1 MMIRVFVAV
10 HVPRTEAADGLRSD
24 LKAAGAR
31 TVPPDQTHI
40 TLSFIGDIDEKKVGR
55 VTECVRRAVDGFSP
69 FEVSVS
75 GTGAFPNES
84 RPSVVWMGV
93 EPAGLLRAIAR
104 NLDGALTA
112 AGIGHDSKPFKAH
125 VTVARCRDGL
135 NARGLFERHSRTGFC
150 SFECREVL
158 VMKSVLSPK
167 GAEHTVLARVPLKE
181 RV

>member
-55 VTECVRRAVDGFSP
+55 ITECVRRAVDGFSP

-93 EPAGLLRAIAR
+93 EPAGLLRGIAR

-135 NARGLFERHSRTGFC
+135 LQLRVQRGPRHEERAVPEGR
-150 SFECREVL
+150 
-158 VMKSVLSPK
+158 
-167 GAEHTVLARVPLKE
+167 GAHRAGEGPAEGADLTI
-181 RV
+181 